1 MLPTAAPRPP
11 QGDPDERAARFRRV
25 LEGLLG
31 IPATDGNRIG
41 VLRNGD
47 EIFPA
52 MLGAIEEAER
62 SIDFLTFIYW
72 TGQIAEDFARA
83 LAKRAAAG
91 VRVRVLLDGV
101 GARLMDRGLVDE
113 MTDAG
118 AQVEWFRPPVQWRVW
133 QVEHRTH
140 RKVLV
145 CDERVGFT
153 GGVGIA
159 EEWCGDA
166 RHPGEWRDTHFQVE
180 GPAVD
185 GLRGAFVGNWLETGK
200 ALFDEDEFADVEP
213 AGDSC
218 VQVVRGGA
226 GVGWSDIA
234 ILLRALVQLA
244 EHRIRITTA
253 YFTPDKTFIR
263 LLCEAVERGVQ
274 VQVVTPGPHA
284 DKRIVQLASEADYE
298 ALLDAGVELWNYQ
311 PTMLHAKVVTV
322 DDAVACVGSSNIN
335 SRSMARDDEVS
346 MVLFD
351 PGLTALLDGQT
362 DDDLAQS
369 VRLEEAR
376 WAHRSLPQKVL
387 ETATRVMRPRL

>member
-1 MLPTAAPRPP
+1 
-11 QGDPDERAARFRRV
+11 V

-31 IPATDGNRIG
+31 IPATAGNRID

-52 MLGAIEEAER
+52 MLQAIEEAER

-72 TGQIAEDFARA
+72 TGQIAEDFADA

-101 GARLMDRGLVDE
+101 GARLMDKGLADR
-113 MTDAG
+113 MTEAG
-118 AQVEWFRPPVQWRVW
+118 AEVQWFRPPVQWRVW

-166 RHPGEWRDTHFQVE
+166 RHPGEWRDTHFRVR

-185 GLRGAFVGNWLETGK
+185 GLRGAFIGNWLETGQ

-213 AGDSC
+213 AGEAC

-244 EHRIRITTA
+244 EHRVRITTA

-274 VQVVTPGPHA
+274 VQVLTPGPHA

-351 PGLTALLDGQT
+351 PELTAVLDGHA
-362 DDDLAQS
+362 DEDLEAS
-369 VRLEEAR
+369 VRIEEAR

>member
-1 MLPTAAPRPP
+1 
-11 QGDPDERAARFRRV
+11 
-25 LEGLLG
+25 LEGLIG
-31 IPATDGNRIG
+31 IPATDGNRVD

-52 MLGAIEEAER
+52 MLEAIEDATT

-72 TGQIAEDFARA
+72 TGQIAEDFAGA
-83 LAKRAAAG
+83 LARRAAAG

-101 GARLMDRGLVDE
+101 GARLMDRTLVDR
-113 MTDAG
+113 MRDAG
-118 AQVEWFRPPVQWRVW
+118 AEVEWFRPPVQWRVW
-133 QVEHRTH
+133 EVEHRTH

-145 CDERVGFT
+145 CDEEVGFT

-166 RHPGEWRDTHFQVE
+166 RHPGEWRDTHFRVR

-185 GLRGAFVGNWLETGK
+185 GLRGAFITNWLETGR

-213 AGDSC
+213 AGDVC
-218 VQVVRGGA
+218 AQVVRGGA

-244 EHRIRITTA
+244 TERLRITTA
-253 YFTPDKTFIR
+253 YFTPDKTFLR
-263 LLCEAVERGVQ
+263 LLCEAAERGVH
-274 VQVVTPGPHA
+274 VQVLTPGPHA

-298 ALLDAGVELWNYQ
+298 ALLDAGVEVWNYQ
-311 PTMLHAKVVTV
+311 PSMLHAKVITV
-322 DDAVACVGSSNIN
+322 DRAVACVGSSNVN

-346 MVLFD
+346 MTLFD
-351 PGLTALLDGQT
+351 PGLTALLDEHF
-362 DDDLAQS
+362 DADLERS
-369 VRLEEAR
+369 ERISESR
-376 WAHRSLPQKVL
+376 WAHRSMPQKAL
-387 ETATRVMRPRL
+387 ETATRIMRPRL